1 MLFIILEET
10 PQLPPKVTHKFQ
22 QQTLQGR
29 KQTEQTGVVTNI
41 IIFCKLHF
49 LENKL
54 TYKWGTF
61 QHPTWPK
68 IIEIV
73 FRAPLSIAKILLP
86 TRKILLYYLISLAF
100 AFHLHIYN
108 FQFGILK
115 FIVISVIREILK
127 VLKEQLFMISENL

>member
-86 TRKILLYYLISLAF
+86 R
-100 AFHLHIYN
+100 
-108 FQFGILK
+108 GK
-115 FIVISVIREILK
+115 FSYITL
-127 VLKEQLFMISENL
+127 

>member
-1 MLFIILEET
+1 MGIHSLCSVWCLLLNLFLSLQCSQYKSANQWMLFIILEET

-73 FRAPLSIAKILLP
+73 FRARLSIAKISLP
-86 TRKILLYYLISLAF
+86 KRKSLLYYLISLKICISLA
-100 AFHLHIYN
+100 HL
-108 FQFGILK
+108 
-115 FIVISVIREILK
+115 
-127 VLKEQLFMISENL
+127 

>member
-10 PQLPPKVTHKFQ
+10 HQLPPKVTHKFQ

-61 QHPTWPK
+61 QHPT
-68 IIEIV
+68 
-73 FRAPLSIAKILLP
+73 
-86 TRKILLYYLISLAF
+86 
-100 AFHLHIYN
+100 
-108 FQFGILK
+108 
-115 FIVISVIREILK
+115 
-127 VLKEQLFMISENL
+127 